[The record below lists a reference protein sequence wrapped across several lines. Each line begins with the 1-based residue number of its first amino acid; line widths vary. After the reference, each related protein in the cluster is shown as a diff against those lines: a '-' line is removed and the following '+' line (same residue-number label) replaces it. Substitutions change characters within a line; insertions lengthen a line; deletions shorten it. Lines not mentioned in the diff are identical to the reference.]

1 MGLQLIRR
9 TFSGIVSVVAVF
21 ALTVTPA
28 RAQSSTPPAGTVVVG
43 NIICFRIR
51 VPDRQ
56 QTIQQRV
63 DHIQDVAAKYLGGG
77 QLRFTI
83 RPVGARRH
91 IDVNGEFLVAVTP
104 EDAAATGYKTAT
116 ALAPVWRDALA
127 RGFRRTRARPAPP
140 AVTEPEGSR

>member
-1 MGLQLIRR
+1 MMSFLLFFAALCLIQVPVL
-9 TFSGIVSVVAVF
+9 G
-21 ALTVTPA
+21 
-28 RAQSSTPPAGTVVVG
+28 QSNTPPAGTVVVG

-63 DHIQDVAAKYLGGG
+63 DHIQDVAAKHLGGEP
-77 QLRFTI
+77 LRFAV

-104 EDAAATGYKTAT
+104 EDAAATGYKTAA
-116 ALAPVWRDALA
+116 ALAPIWRDALA

-140 AVTEPEGSR
+140 AVTQPGGSSS